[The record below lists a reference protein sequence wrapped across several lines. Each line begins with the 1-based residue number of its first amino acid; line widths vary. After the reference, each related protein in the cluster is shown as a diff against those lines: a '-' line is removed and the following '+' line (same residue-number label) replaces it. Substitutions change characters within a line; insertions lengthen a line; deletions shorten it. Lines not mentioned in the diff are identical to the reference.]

1 MPPEGS
7 PLFVERWRASR
18 SQGLFLIL
26 HLSTF
31 EIQWPQE
38 APLPHSARAIV
49 FWNVDTACFAYS
61 PTEYA
66 IFSIPTMSAVEIVTP
81 LPLSGPGTAMN
92 ALTGLTGYMTLG
104 RGAKAKPT
112 VVQVA
117 GSEILLGKDGEH
129 VFLCL
134 SVIVSTTPGEGLFIG
149 TDGKLSR
156 PATIE
161 WPVPPEEIGEF
172 SPFPSLGHA
181 YDLFIYVQLSSNHT
195 YLLPFPPVRY
205 RRSLWRH
212 LQPLAHKCSLHSIL
226 QRSYKSDPLYH
237 FQFLKQSLSH
247 SIILN
252 PMRLRMQA

>member
-1 MPPEGS
+1 MSPEGS

-26 HLSTF
+26 YLYTF
-31 EIQWPQE
+31 EIQWLQE

-49 FWNVDTACFAYS
+49 FWSEDTACFAYS

-117 GSEILLGKDGEH
+117 DSEVLLGKDGEH
-129 VFLCL
+129 VFLYL
-134 SVIVSTTPGEGLFIG
+134 SAIVSTTPGEGLFIG

-172 SPFPSLGHA
+172 SPFRAWVTPTIYLFTSSFRQAIHPCYLSRRYGTDAASGDTSSHCRTSAA
-181 YDLFIYVQLSSNHT
+181 YIQSYNGRTNPILSVTSNFSNN
-195 YLLPFPPVRY
+195 PFP
-205 RRSLWRH
+205 
-212 LQPLAHKCSLHSIL
+212 I
-226 QRSYKSDPLYH
+226 
-237 FQFLKQSLSH
+237 QSS
-247 SIILN
+247 
-252 PMRLRMQA
+252 